1 MYTRTASPSDGL
13 RKAFRYIMQ
22 VYGPCWFSFKKASKF
37 TLGPVLLFNQMQLI
51 KTQPED
57 VQETVMPVMQ
67 RNAYRAEPGVMLCSM
82 LESSTTI
89 VRYKALEV
97 IKKLKAK
104 PNKKPRAKWARGV
117 RPLKVP
123 TLQWQAFSW
132 IDMNIQSSD
141 VHSKLIFLFLSSVMC
156 ILVFPQN

>member
-13 RKAFRYIMQ
+13 RKVVRYIMQ
-22 VYGPCWFSFKKASKF
+22 LYGPCWFSFKKASKF
-37 TLGPVLLFNQMQLI
+37 TLGPALLFKQMQLI

-67 RNAYRAEPGVMLCSM
+67 QNAYMAEPGVIFCFM
-82 LESSTTI
+82 LESSTTT

-104 PNKKPRAKWARGV
+104 PNKKPRAKWTRGV
-117 RPLKVP
+117 HPLKVP
-123 TLQWQAFSW
+123 TLQCTLQKLAKGTKARFKLCFKGA
-132 IDMNIQSSD
+132 NIFRQN
-141 VHSKLIFLFLSSVMC
+141 LRFLL
-156 ILVFPQN
+156 